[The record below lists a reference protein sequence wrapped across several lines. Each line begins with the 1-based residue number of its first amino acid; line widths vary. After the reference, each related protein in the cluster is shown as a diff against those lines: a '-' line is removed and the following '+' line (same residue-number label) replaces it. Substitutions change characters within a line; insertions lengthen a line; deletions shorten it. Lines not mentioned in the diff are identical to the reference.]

1 MTIGERRD
9 LREMRDADDLRGFG
23 EFAQLLS
30 DGDGCCSTNSRVDLI
45 EDEGRNGSTVVGCD
59 P

>member
-1 MTIGERRD
+1 MTIGERRN
-9 LREMRDADDLRGFG
+9 LGEMRNADDLRRFG
-23 EFAQLLS
+23 ELTKLLS
-30 DGDGCCSTNSRVDLI
+30 DGDGRCSTNSRIDLI